1 MNIHSVIDNLT
12 ISLSALL
19 LPKSKFFRESI
30 ESPTFSEHLQGIN
43 LQLPEIKQ
51 EGHYEVEAETLI
63 GVLDPAFRIAQ
74 WKGKEYPTIIYH
86 HGSVENPYD
95 RSFNSIFP
103 VKKMDIPANLI
114 VIRAPFNRSAKEY
127 FASIKDLSN
136 FMAMLS
142 VSVKLIERLIS
153 FCQEKGTSCVVI
165 SGLSLG
171 GWVTNLHHTY
181 FNSADYYK
189 PLLAGTGLSEVL
201 LDSIWERLTAPLAKE
216 NPDQVRG
223 ILNFDDDFAKVDN
236 SNVFPLLSLYDQI
249 ISFDRQ
255 KQCYDKSLITVLEKG
270 HISGSLAF
278 KKLRRHILENIEEQE
293 NEKNDICYYYSFMH
307 NIVQW
312 INCTEC
318 R

>member
-1 MNIHSVIDNLT
+1 MNRHSFLDNLT

-30 ESPTFSEHLQGIN
+30 KSPTFSEHLQGIN
-43 LQLPEIKQ
+43 LLLPEIKQ
-51 EGHYEVEAETLI
+51 EGQYEVKAETLI
-63 GVLDPAFRIAQ
+63 GVLDPAFRITQ

-86 HGSVENPYD
+86 HASVENPYD
-95 RSFNSIFP
+95 RSFNNIFP
-103 VKKMDIPANLI
+103 VKKMDIPANFI

-136 FMAMLS
+136 FVAMLS
-142 VSVKLIERLIS
+142 VSVKLIEQLIS

-189 PLLAGTGLSEVL
+189 PLLAGTGLAEVL
-201 LDSIWERLTAPLAKE
+201 LDSIWEKLTASLAKK
-216 NPDQVRG
+216 NPNPVRK

-236 SNVFPLLSLYDQI
+236 SNVFPLLGRYDRI
-249 ISFDRQ
+249 NKFERQ
-255 KQCYDKSLITVLEKG
+255 KQCYNERLITVLEKG
-270 HISGSLAF
+270 HITGSLTF
-278 KKLRRHILENIEEQE
+278 KKLRRHIFE
-293 NEKNDICYYYSFMH
+293 
-307 NIVQW
+307 
-312 INCTEC
+312 
-318 R
+318 